1 MSSLAWRT
9 MATGKKWTRDEPGFF
24 RDSIAQFSRNKNNYS
39 ERFIKKIG
47 WFLEQRS
54 RLATLLCPASSSPNL
69 AVVMITL
76 YPNFASFF
84 MEDFPCV
91 SLTHFRLDYESKRC
105 WPYSFLE
112 T

>member
-1 MSSLAWRT
+1 
-9 MATGKKWTRDEPGFF
+9 
-24 RDSIAQFSRNKNNYS
+24 
-39 ERFIKKIG
+39 
-47 WFLEQRS
+47 
-54 RLATLLCPASSSPNL
+54 
-69 AVVMITL
+69 MITL